1 MTSSP
6 NGFYVYWRQ
15 LLRSPAGL
23 LGLGIIGAYGLMAIL
38 HPLLMLT
45 LWDANAYDPVAGFVL
60 SEPVHPAAP
69 SLRHL
74 LGTDPVGRDVLSQ
87 LMFSARNELLL
98 GLVAAGITVVV
109 GTTVGAVSAYVGGAV
124 DAALMRLADVTIM
137 TPAISLLIVIGALFE
152 LNLFGLAAIVG
163 LMSGFGGTAVILK
176 SQALTLKAR
185 PYVDAAKV
193 AGGSPWYIVRTH
205 IMPHLLPLA
214 FLSMMFTATAAVFS
228 EAALSFFG
236 VTDIRMSWGIMV
248 HTAQTSGYLLSGT
261 SAWWLVFPAG
271 LSITLLSGSFY
282 LVGRSLDEAA
292 NPRLRRR

>member
-1 MTSSP
+1 MNTPP
-6 NGFYVYWRQ
+6 NGFYAYWHG
-15 LLRSPAGL
+15 LFRSPAGL
-23 LGLGIIGAYGLMAIL
+23 LGLGIIAAYGLMAIL

-45 LWDANAYDPVAGFVL
+45 VWDPNAYDPVAGFVL
-60 SEPVHPAAP
+60 SEPAHPAAP

-74 LGTDPVGRDVLSQ
+74 LGTDPIGRDVLSQ
-87 LMFSARNELLL
+87 LMFSARNELVL
-98 GLVAAGITVVV
+98 GLVAAAITVLV
-109 GTTVGAVSAYVGGAV
+109 GTTVGAIAAYMGGAV

-137 TPAISLLIVIGALFE
+137 TPAISLLIVIGALFH
-152 LNLFGLAAIVG
+152 LNLLGLAVVVG

-228 EAALSFFG
+228 EATLSFFG
-236 VTDIRMSWGIMV
+236 VTDVRMSWGIMV
-248 HTAQTSGYLLSGT
+248 HTAQTSGYLLSGF

-282 LVGRSLDEAA
+282 LVGRSLDEVA